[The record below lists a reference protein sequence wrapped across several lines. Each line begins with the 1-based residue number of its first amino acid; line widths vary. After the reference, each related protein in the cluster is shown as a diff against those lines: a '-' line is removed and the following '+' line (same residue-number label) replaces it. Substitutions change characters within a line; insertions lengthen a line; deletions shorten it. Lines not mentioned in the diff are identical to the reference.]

1 MAMNVVFLQG
11 SPRRG
16 GNTETLCARM
26 AEAMRSKGAAVEM
39 LRLADM
45 NIGGCTECFA
55 CQKVADAPGCPIEDD
70 MHVVYDGVLAADA
83 VVLAT
88 PVFCWCMTAQLRAAL
103 DRFYAFCKFGEGAAG
118 KFIKC
123 LIDGKRFALV
133 VTAGGGP
140 YDGAEICVASYRA
153 MAEFL
158 RLEDRGEFVAAPVG
172 DPQSVAADR
181 ALLER
186 AAAFA
191 LRVLE

>member
-1 MAMNVVFLQG
+1 MKVLFLQG
-11 SPRRG
+11 SPRRD
-16 GNTETLCARM
+16 GNTQAVCSHMAKTLRGEGAQVET
-26 AEAMRSKGAAVEM
+26 

-45 NIGGCTECFA
+45 TIKGCTECFA
-55 CQKVADAPGCPIEDD
+55 CQKVSDRPGCPLKDD
-70 MHVVYDGVLAADA
+70 MNAVYDRVLAADA

-103 DRFYAFCKFGEGAAG
+103 DRFYAFCKFGESAVG
-118 KFIKC
+118 KFKC

-153 MAEFL
+153 MAAFL
-158 RLEDRGEFVAAPVG
+158 RLEDRGEFVAAPLG
-172 DPQSVAADR
+172 EPPKTAKDK

-186 AAAFA
+186 AAKFA
-191 LRVLE
+191 GQLLA